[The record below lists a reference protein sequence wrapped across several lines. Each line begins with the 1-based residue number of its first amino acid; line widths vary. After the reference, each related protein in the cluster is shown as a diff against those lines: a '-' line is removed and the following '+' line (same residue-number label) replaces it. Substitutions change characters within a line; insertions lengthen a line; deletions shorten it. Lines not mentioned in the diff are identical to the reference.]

1 MNLHRFFPEAP
12 ALEAAPVH
20 VVAGAL
26 LKVLTQPGLEEFHVL
41 SEHNVLN
48 EVRQSY
54 RRWECAVAAAEAWG
68 WLASNGFLCQAPG
81 HDRGWF
87 IVTRAGKA
95 AAEASDFVRWT
106 EDRLLPAELLHP
118 VLRSTSLQLFRQELF
133 DHAVFE
139 AFKILEVSTREAAAL
154 GDDHYGQ
161 PLFSRVFHPKDG
173 PLTDQDADSGER
185 QALMNLMVGAYG
197 SFRNPQGH
205 RRVGIDAAAARELLI
220 LASHLLRIV
229 DSRRRTP

>member
-1 MNLHRFFPEAP
+1 MNLLQFFPDCA
-12 ALEAAPVH
+12 AIEAAPVH
-20 VVAGAL
+20 VVAGGLLRILAL
-26 LKVLTQPGLEEFHVL
+26 KSKPDFTPVN
-41 SEHNVLN
+41 EHNEML
-48 EVRQSY
+48 
-54 RRWECAVAAAEAWG
+54 AAKQLFSRYESQAALAEAWA
-68 WLASNGFLCQAPG
+68 WLVAHGMLCHAPEK
-81 HDRGWF
+81 DRGWF

-95 AAEASDFVRWT
+95 AAEASDFARWT

-161 PLFSRVFHPKDG
+161 PLFSRAFHPKDG

-205 RRVGIDAAAARELLI
+205 RRVGIDAAEARELLI